1 MMRTLLFTLISLG
14 CMAAL
19 AGPVYRWVDENG
31 VVHYSD
37 QPHPNSQKV
46 QVAPVQTYKST
57 HINEAPTPPA
67 PESAAQGPAYTGCS
81 IAQPQDNQEFP
92 NLEQLRIVVFTNPGL
107 RPGDQ
112 VFVVMDGASL
122 GVANGTE
129 YLLNPVE
136 RGTHTLQGIVK
147 DGGGTLLCQT
157 PPVTFSV
164 HQPSIQNP
172 NNPVVTH
179 H

>member
-1 MMRTLLFTLISLG
+1 
-14 CMAAL
+14 
-19 AGPVYRWVDENG
+19 
-31 VVHYSD
+31 
-37 QPHPNSQKV
+37 
-46 QVAPVQTYKST
+46 
-57 HINEAPTPPA
+57 
-67 PESAAQGPAYTGCS
+67 
-81 IAQPQDNQEFP
+81 
-92 NLEQLRIVVFTNPGL
+92 
-107 RPGDQ
+107 

>member
-1 MMRTLLFTLISLG
+1 MRTVLFTLISLG

-19 AGPVYRWVDENG
+19 AGPVYKWVDENG

-37 QPHPNSQKV
+37 QPHPNSEKV

-57 HINEAPTPPA
+57 HTSEAPTPQP
-67 PESAAQGPAYTGCS
+67 PESAPAAPPYSGCS
-81 IAQPQDNQEFP
+81 IAQPQENQDFP
-92 NLEQLRIVVFTNPGL
+92 NLEQLRIVVFVNPGL

-112 VFVVMDGASL
+112 VVVVMDGATL

-129 YLLNPVE
+129 YLLTPVE
-136 RGTHTLQGIVK
+136 RGTHTLQALVK
-147 DGGGTLLCQT
+147 DGGGTVLCQT
-157 PPVTFSV
+157 PPVTFSA

-172 NNPVVTH
+172 VNPVRPH
-179 H
+179 

>member
-1 MMRTLLFTLISLG
+1 MRTLLFTLISLG

-19 AGPVYRWVDENG
+19 AGPVYKWVDENG

-46 QVAPVQTYKST
+46 QVAPVQTYKAT
-57 HINEAPTPPA
+57 HGNEAPTPPA
-67 PESAAQGPAYTGCS
+67 PESGPEGPVYTRLQHCAAAGQ
-81 IAQPQDNQEFP
+81 
-92 NLEQLRIVVFTNPGL
+92 PGL
-107 RPGDQ
+107 PQPRAAAHRGVHQPGTALGAIRCTWL
-112 VFVVMDGASL
+112 MDGASL

-129 YLLNPVE
+129 YLLSPVE
-136 RGTHTLQGIVK
+136 RGTHTLQALVK

-157 PPVTFSV
+157 PPVTFSA

-172 NNPVVTH
+172 VNPVRPH
-179 H
+179 